1 LKMWSKMVDV
11 LMVTYAYRQEE
22 RYAEGRGNGLIVEYR
37 PKGANAKS
45 MPRARLHPTGG
56 LG

>member
-1 LKMWSKMVDV
+1 MWSKMVDA

-22 RYAEGRGNGLIVEYR
+22 RYAEGRGNGLIVAYR